1 MKKKL
6 YWKNIKNYF
15 LNKNSMF
22 ERIAEV
28 QDALGRE
35 KLDALVVTNSASIF
49 YLTSFGDPI
58 NERGFFLVISKDNFK
73 LITSIFH
80 QFKVKGKVP
89 EENLMIVQRGNSCF
103 QRVLY
108 EVKGFERVGFERE
121 DLSYSEYELLKNS
134 LGDKKMVFCHELVE
148 AIREIKTAEEIEK
161 ISRAADIT
169 DKAFCEILNAIKP
182 GVTEMQIKRK
192 IIEIMED
199 AGADG
204 VAFEP
209 IVASGRGSADPHY
222 RYSRDKIEIGE
233 MVLLDIGARYQGYCA
248 DLSRTVFV
256 GKAPERFK
264 KLYDIVLETQGLAI
278 AQCREGIAIKESS
291 LAAIENFKKYEEE
304 EFFIHS
310 LGHGVGVEVHDF
322 PFISPKN
329 ENKFKN
335 GMVFAIE
342 PGLYHGEF
350 GGIRIEDLCL
360 IDGDCRLLS
369 KAPKNIIEL

>member
-1 MKKKL
+1 
-6 YWKNIKNYF
+6 
-15 LNKNSMF
+15 MF
-22 ERIAEV
+22 EKIAEL

-35 KLDALVVTNSASIF
+35 KLDALVITNAANIF
-49 YLTSFGDPI
+49 YLTSLGDTI
-58 NERGFFLVISKDNFK
+58 NQRGFFLIIFKEGFK
-73 LITSIFH
+73 LVTSIFY
-80 QFKVKGKVP
+80 QFKVEGKIP
-89 EENLMIVQRGNSCF
+89 DENLVIVQRGSSCF
-103 QRVLY
+103 QRVLD
-108 EVKGFERVGFERE
+108 EVKKFERIGFEKE
-121 DLSYSEYELLKNS
+121 DLSYNEYELLKKN
-134 LGDKKMVFCHELVE
+134 LGEKKMVLCDELVE
-148 AIREIKTAEEIEK
+148 RIREIKTAEEIEK
-161 ISRAADIT
+161 IGQAAAIT
-169 DKAFCEILNAIKP
+169 DKAFCEILDAIKP

-192 IIEIMED
+192 IVEIMED
-199 AGADG
+199 SGADG

-222 RYSRDKIEIGE
+222 RYSRDRIEVGE
-233 MVLLDIGARYQGYCA
+233 MVLLDIGAKYQGYCA
-248 DLSRTVFV
+248 DLSRTVFI

-278 AQCREGIAIKESS
+278 AQCREGTAIKESS
-291 LAAIENFKKYEEE
+291 LAAIENFKKYGEE

-342 PGLYHGEF
+342 PGLYHGDF